1 MGFQVSPGVQVTE
14 KDLTNLVPSVAT
26 TTGAFC
32 GYFRWGPAEEI
43 VQVDSER
50 NLLELFGGPTNLNSQ
65 YWFSAAN
72 FLGYGNDL
80 RVVRKYNA
88 SAANSVAGQYNAQGG
103 SFQIAHGESSGIQ
116 IKNEED
122 YENQISIL
130 GTSGPDEDNAG
141 ISAGAMFV
149 GKYAGELGNS
159 LLVSMSDATED
170 KIFGDAINTAA
181 LPGQTGATG
190 GSFITQ
196 QGTTITA
203 GVLDV
208 QEAANIRGEV
218 AVGDT
223 IELSGSG
230 NSYVVAGFS
239 GGTTGGLS
247 IETSGVSGGASAG
260 HFGLQVETVSNHFTE
275 DNADYTHIFFT
286 TDLDNADVAGVTAT
300 VKYTHGANF
309 DKFPGTSTQA
319 SDVFNVHNDEVQIA
333 VIDEDGLWSGARG
346 TVLETFTASK
356 ARDAKKFDGSS
367 NYYVNVV
374 NENSEYVWWGDH
386 PEGTRVSG
394 TTGGST
400 NGRPWGDDFAAIAA
414 DDGTDSGVG
423 ATFESLVRNLYM
435 PMTRGADKGASEDLH
450 SEASNNALFTNGY
463 DLFEDSETQSDIA
476 LIVGGPAY
484 STLAGKLIDLADA
497 RKDLV
502 TFLSPLKSDCV
513 NTNAITTKV
522 DAVVNYFNNTLNK
535 SSSYGVFDSGWKYQY
550 DGFNDVFRWVPL
562 NGDVAGLCART
573 EFTNDAWFSPAGFN
587 RGQIRNVTKL
597 AINPRKAHR
606 DKLYKN
612 GINPVVAFP
621 GEGTVLFGDKTMQ
634 SKPSAFDRINVRR
647 LFIVLEKAIATA
659 AKFFLFEFNDQFT
672 RAQFVSTV
680 APFLREVQGRRGIT
694 DFRVVCDETNNT
706 GEVID
711 RNEFVADIFIKPAR
725 SINFIQLNF
734 VAVRTDVTFEEV
746 TGA

>member
-1 MGFQVSPGVQVTE
+1 MGFQVSPGVNVTE

-32 GYFRWGPAEEI
+32 GFFRWGPAEEI

-80 RVVRKYNA
+80 RVVRKLNA
-88 SAANSVAGQYNAQGG
+88 SAANSVAGQYAVQGG
-103 SFQIAHGESSGIQ
+103 GFALTAGESSGIQ

-122 YENQISIL
+122 YENKLGTL
-130 GTSGPDEDNAG
+130 GTSGPDENNAG
-141 ISAGAMFV
+141 ITGAGVGDGLFF

-159 LLVSMSDATED
+159 LLVTMSDQRADQVYIDE
-170 KIFGDAINTAA
+170 AA
-181 LPGQTGATG
+181 RGITGASG
-190 GSFITQ
+190 GSFTNQ
-196 QGTTITA
+196 FGTTITS
-203 GVLDV
+203 GLIDV
-208 QEAANIRGEV
+208 TQAVHIKGEV
-218 AVGDT
+218 AVGDS

-230 NSYVVAGFS
+230 KTYIVAGFS
-239 GGTTGGLS
+239 GGATGSLP
-247 IETSGVSGGASAG
+247 GGG
-260 HFGLQVETVSNHFTE
+260 TGQDHVGTQVQTPQNHFNEHTG
-275 DNADYTHIFFT
+275 DYTHIFFT
-286 TDLDNADVAGVTAT
+286 SDIDDADVGGVTAT
-300 VKYTHGANF
+300 VKWTYATNF

-319 SDVFNVHNDEVQIA
+319 SDVFNIHNDEVQIA
-333 VIDEDGLWSGARG
+333 VVDEDGLWSGARG
-346 TVLETFTASK
+346 TVLETFSASK

-374 NENSEYVWWGDH
+374 NENSEYIYWGDH
-386 PEGTRVSG
+386 PDVTTVGG

-400 NGRPWGDDFAAIAA
+400 TGRPWGDDFAAIAA
-414 DDGTDSGVG
+414 DDGSDTGSGV
-423 ATFESLVRNLYM
+423 TFESLRRNLYL
-435 PMTRGADKGASEDLH
+435 PLVGGTDKGVSEDLH
-450 SEASNNALFTNGY
+450 SEANNNTLFTDGY
-463 DLFEDSETQSDIA
+463 DLFEDAETQSDIA
-476 LIVGGPAY
+476 LIIGGPAY

-522 DAVVNYFNNTLNK
+522 DDVVNYFNKTLNK

-562 NGDVAGLCART
+562 NADVAGLCART

>member
-1 MGFQVSPGVQVTE
+1 MGFQVSPGVNVTE

-50 NLLELFGGPTNLNSQ
+50 NLLDLFGGPTNLNSQ

-80 RVVRKYNA
+80 RVVRKYNT
-88 SAANSVAGQYNAQGG
+88 SAANAVGGQYKAQGG
-103 SFQIAHGESSGIQ
+103 AFSIPAGRSSGIQ
-116 IKNEED
+116 VKNEEH
-122 YENQISIL
+122 YESLISIL
-130 GTSGPDEDNAG
+130 GTSGPDESNAG

-159 LLVSMSDATED
+159 LLVSMSDQKADLT
-170 KIFGDAINTAA
+170 FGSA
-181 LPGQTGATG
+181 GGGVTG
-190 GSFITQ
+190 F
-196 QGTTITA
+196 TA
-203 GVLDV
+203 GSPGAGGVASTFTNQDGTAVVAGCLEIDELDGP
-208 QEAANIRGEV
+208 ALRKEV

-223 IELSGSG
+223 IKLSGSDTT
-230 NSYVVAGFS
+230 YTVLGFS
-239 GGTTGGLS
+239 GGTTS
-247 IETSGVSGGASAG
+247 DSSMGVSAA
-260 HFGLQVETVSNHFTE
+260 HRGLQPETLGNHFNE
-275 DNADYTHIFFT
+275 EGAYTHIF
-286 TDLDNADVAGVTAT
+286 LDRNLDSSDEGVITTAT
-300 VKYTHGANF
+300 VQWTYQGNF

-319 SDVFNVHNDEVQIA
+319 SDVYNIHDDEVQIA
-333 VIDEDGLWSGARG
+333 VIDEDGLWSGTRG
-346 TVLETFTASK
+346 TLLEKFTASK

-374 NENSEYVWWGDH
+374 NNESKYVWWGDH
-386 PEGTRVSG
+386 PDLTRVGGTSG
-394 TTGGST
+394 GINT
-400 NGRPWGDDFAAIAA
+400 GRPWGDDFAAIAA
-414 DDGTDSGVG
+414 DDGTDSGSG
-423 ATFESLVRNLYM
+423 ATFESLVRNMYM
-435 PMTRGADKGASEDLH
+435 PLVGGADKGVGEDLH
-450 SEASNNALFTNGY
+450 SETNNNALYTNGY
-463 DLFEDSETQSDIA
+463 DLFADAETQSDIA
-476 LIVGGPAY
+476 LVVGGPAY

-497 RKDLV
+497 RKDCV

-513 NTNAITTKV
+513 NTNAITTKT

-694 DFRVVCDETNNT
+694 DFRVVCDETNNP
-706 GEVID
+706 GDVID

-746 TGA
+746 LGA

>member
-50 NLLELFGGPTNLNSQ
+50 NLLDLFGGPTNLNSQ

-88 SAANSVAGQYNAQGG
+88 SAANSVSGQFKAQGG
-103 SFQIAHGESSGIQ
+103 GFALTAGRTSEVQ

-122 YENQISIL
+122 YENQIGIL
-130 GTSGPDEDNAG
+130 GTSGPDEGNAG
-141 ISAGAMFV
+141 ITGDGVGDGLFF

-159 LLVSMSDATED
+159 LLVTMSDQRADQTYNDEASRG
-170 KIFGDAINTAA
+170 I
-181 LPGQTGATG
+181 TGASG
-190 GSFITQ
+190 GSFINQ
-196 QGTTITA
+196 FGTTITA
-203 GVLDV
+203 GLIDV
-208 QEAANIRGEV
+208 SEAAHLKGEV

-230 NSYVVAGFS
+230 TTYIVAGFS
-239 GGTTGGLS
+239 GGTTSGIAGTS
-247 IETSGVSGGASAG
+247 MGHVGTQPETI
-260 HFGLQVETVSNHFTE
+260 SNHFNE
-275 DNADYTHIFFT
+275 DDGDYTHIFFT
-286 TDLDNADVAGVTAT
+286 TNLDDADVGGVNAT
-300 VKYTHGANF
+300 LRWTYATNF

-319 SDVFNVHNDEVQIA
+319 SDVFNIHNDEVQIA
-333 VIDEDGLWSGARG
+333 VVDEDGLWSGTRG

-367 NYYVNVV
+367 NYYVNVI

-386 PEGTRVSG
+386 PDKTTVGG
-394 TTGGST
+394 TTGGS
-400 NGRPWGDDFAAIAA
+400 NSGRPWGDDFAAIAA
-414 DDGTDSGVG
+414 DDGTDTGSGV
-423 ATFESLVRNLYM
+423 TFESLRRNLYM
-435 PMTRGADKGASEDLH
+435 PMVGGADKTTGEDLH
-450 SEASNNALFTNGY
+450 SETSNNALYTNGY

-476 LIVGGPAY
+476 LIIGGPAY

-694 DFRVVCDETNNT
+694 DFRVVCDETNNP

-725 SINFIQLNF
+725 AINFIQLNF

>member
-1 MGFQVSPGVQVTE
+1 MGFQVSPGVNVTE

-50 NLLELFGGPTNLNSQ
+50 NLLDLFGGPTNINSQ

-80 RVVRKYNA
+80 RVVRKYNT
-88 SAANSVAGQYNAQGG
+88 SAANSVGGQFAAQGG
-103 SFQIAHGESSGIQ
+103 ALRLAAGFSSGIQ
-116 IKNEED
+116 VKNEED

-159 LLVSMSDATED
+159 LLVTMSDQKSDLE
-170 KIFGDAINTAA
+170 F
-181 LPGQTGATG
+181 TGAGVTG
-190 GSFITQ
+190 FTSGSPAIQSRTTFTNQ
-196 QGTTITA
+196 DGTAVVA
-203 GVLDV
+203 GALAVLQADLSGN
-208 QEAANIRGEV
+208 NIIGEV

-223 IELSGSG
+223 LKLSGSDTT
-230 NSYVVAGFS
+230 YTVLGFS
-239 GGTTGGLS
+239 GGTT
-247 IETSGVSGGASAG
+247 SGIAGTSAG
-260 HFGLQVETVSNHFTE
+260 HRGFQPETVDNHFDETS
-275 DNADYTHIFFT
+275 DYTHIFLDRDIDSTDEGSIT
-286 TDLDNADVAGVTAT
+286 TTTLQWTYQG
-300 VKYTHGANF
+300 NF

-319 SDVFNVHNDEVQIA
+319 SDVFNLHDDEVQVA

-346 TVLETFTASK
+346 TLLEKFTASK

-367 NYYVNVV
+367 NYYVNVI
-374 NENSEYVWWGDH
+374 NESSKYVWWGDH
-386 PEGTRVSG
+386 PDGTRVGG
-394 TTGGST
+394 TTAGLAT
-400 NGRPWGDDFAAIAA
+400 GREWGDDFAAIAA
-414 DDGTDSGVG
+414 DDGTDSGSG

-435 PMTRGADKGASEDLH
+435 PLIGGADRGQGEDLH
-450 SEASNNALFTNGY
+450 SETNNNALYTNGY

-476 LIVGGPAY
+476 LVIGGPAY

-694 DFRVVCDETNNT
+694 DFRVVCDETNNP

-746 TGA
+746 LGA

>member
-1 MGFQVSPGVQVTE
+1 MGFQVSPGVNVTE

-50 NLLELFGGPTNLNSQ
+50 NLLDLFGGPTNLNSQ

-80 RVVRKYNA
+80 RVVRKYNT
-88 SAANSVAGQYNAQGG
+88 SAANSVAGQFAAQGG
-103 SFQIAHGESSGIQ
+103 AFSIPLGQSSGIQ

-122 YENQISIL
+122 YESQINIL
-130 GTSGPDEDNAG
+130 GTSGPDEGNAG

-159 LLVSMSDATED
+159 LLVSVSDQRADQVYIDEATRG
-170 KIFGDAINTAA
+170 I
-181 LPGQTGATG
+181 TGASG
-190 GSFITQ
+190 DSFVTQ
-196 QGTTITA
+196 FGTTITS
-203 GVLDV
+203 GSIDV
-208 QEAANIRGEV
+208 SDAAHLKGEV

-230 NSYVVAGFS
+230 TTYIVAGFS
-239 GGTTGGLS
+239 GGTTGDTGNGLS
-247 IETSGVSGGASAG
+247 AEHVGTQTA
-260 HFGLQVETVSNHFTE
+260 TKPNHFNE
-275 DNADYTHIFFT
+275 DNGDYTHIFFT
-286 TDLDNADVAGVTAT
+286 TNLDDADVGGVTAT
-300 VKYTHGANF
+300 LKWTYATNF

-333 VIDEDGLWSGARG
+333 VIDEDGLWSGTRG

-374 NENSEYVWWGDH
+374 NEGSKYVWWGDH
-386 PEGTRVSG
+386 PDVTTVGG

-400 NGRPWGDDFAAIAA
+400 TGRPWGDDFAAIAA
-414 DDGTDSGVG
+414 DDGTDSGSGV
-423 ATFESLVRNLYM
+423 TFESLKRNLYM
-435 PMTRGADKGASEDLH
+435 PLTGGADAGDGEDLH
-450 SEASNNALFTNGY
+450 SETSNNSLYTNGY

-476 LIVGGPAY
+476 LIIGGPAY

-497 RKDLV
+497 RKDVV

-550 DGFNDVFRWVPL
+550 DGFNDLFRWVPL

-694 DFRVVCDETNNT
+694 DFRVVCDETNNP

-734 VAVRTDVTFEEV
+734 VATRTDVTFEEV
-746 TGA
+746 LGA

>member
-1 MGFQVSPGVQVTE
+1 MSDQRADQVYIDEAARGI
-14 KDLTNLVPSVAT
+14 
-26 TTGAFC
+26 TGA
-32 GYFRWGPAEEI
+32 
-43 VQVDSER
+43 S
-50 NLLELFGGPTNLNSQ
+50 
-65 YWFSAAN
+65 
-72 FLGYGNDL
+72 
-80 RVVRKYNA
+80 
-88 SAANSVAGQYNAQGG
+88 GG
-103 SFQIAHGESSGIQ
+103 SFT
-116 IKNEED
+116 
-122 YENQISIL
+122 NQ
-130 GTSGPDEDNAG
+130 
-141 ISAGAMFV
+141 F
-149 GKYAGELGNS
+149 
-159 LLVSMSDATED
+159 
-170 KIFGDAINTAA
+170 
-181 LPGQTGATG
+181 
-190 GSFITQ
+190 
-196 QGTTITA
+196 GTTITS
-203 GVLDV
+203 GLIDV
-208 QEAANIRGEV
+208 TQAVHIKGEV
-218 AVGDT
+218 AVGDS

-230 NSYVVAGFS
+230 KTYIVAGFS
-239 GGTTGGLS
+239 GGATGSLP
-247 IETSGVSGGASAG
+247 GGG
-260 HFGLQVETVSNHFTE
+260 TGQEHVGTQVQTPQNHFNEHTG
-275 DNADYTHIFFT
+275 DYTHIFFT
-286 TDLDNADVAGVTAT
+286 SDIDDADVGGVTAT
-300 VKYTHGANF
+300 VKWTYATNF

-319 SDVFNVHNDEVQIA
+319 SDVFNIHNDEVQIA
-333 VIDEDGLWSGARG
+333 VVDEDGLWSGARG
-346 TVLETFTASK
+346 TVLETFSASK

-374 NENSEYVWWGDH
+374 NENSEYIYWGDH
-386 PEGTRVSG
+386 PDVTTVGG

-400 NGRPWGDDFAAIAA
+400 TGRPWGDDFAAIAA
-414 DDGTDSGVG
+414 DDGSDTGSGV
-423 ATFESLVRNLYM
+423 TFESLRRNLYL
-435 PMTRGADKGASEDLH
+435 PLVGGTDKGVSEDLH
-450 SEASNNALFTNGY
+450 SEANNNTLFTDGY
-463 DLFEDSETQSDIA
+463 DLFEDAETQSDIA
-476 LIVGGPAY
+476 LIIGGPAY

-522 DAVVNYFNNTLNK
+522 DDVVNYFNNTLNK

-562 NGDVAGLCART
+562 NADVAGLCART

-647 LFIVLEKAIATA
+647 LCIVLEKGIATA

>member
-1 MGFQVSPGVQVTE
+1 MGFQVSPGVNVTE

-32 GYFRWGPAEEI
+32 GFFRWGPAEEI

-80 RVVRKYNA
+80 RVVRKLNA
-88 SAANSVAGQYNAQGG
+88 SAANSVAGQYAVQGG
-103 SFQIAHGESSGIQ
+103 GFALTAGESSGIQ

-122 YENQISIL
+122 YENKLGTL
-130 GTSGPDEDNAG
+130 GTSGPDENNAG
-141 ISAGAMFV
+141 ITGAGVGDGLFF

-159 LLVSMSDATED
+159 LLVTMSDQRADQVYIDE
-170 KIFGDAINTAA
+170 AA
-181 LPGQTGATG
+181 RGITGASG
-190 GSFITQ
+190 GSFTNQ
-196 QGTTITA
+196 FGTTITS
-203 GVLDV
+203 GLIDV
-208 QEAANIRGEV
+208 TQAVHIKGEV
-218 AVGDT
+218 AVGDS

-230 NSYVVAGFS
+230 KTYIVAGFS
-239 GGTTGGLS
+239 GGATGSLP
-247 IETSGVSGGASAG
+247 GGG
-260 HFGLQVETVSNHFTE
+260 TGQDHVGTQVQTPQNHFNEHTG
-275 DNADYTHIFFT
+275 DYTHIFFT
-286 TDLDNADVAGVTAT
+286 SDIDDADVGGVTAT
-300 VKYTHGANF
+300 VKWTYATNF

-319 SDVFNVHNDEVQIA
+319 SDVFNIHNDEVQIA
-333 VIDEDGLWSGARG
+333 VVDEDGLWSGARG
-346 TVLETFTASK
+346 TVLETFSASK

-374 NENSEYVWWGDH
+374 NENSEYIYWGDH
-386 PEGTRVSG
+386 PDVTTVGG

-400 NGRPWGDDFAAIAA
+400 TGRPWGDDFAAIAA
-414 DDGTDSGVG
+414 DDGSDTGSGV
-423 ATFESLVRNLYM
+423 TFESLRRNMYL
-435 PMTRGADKGASEDLH
+435 PLVGGTDKGVSEDLH
-450 SEASNNALFTNGY
+450 SEANNNTLFTDGY
-463 DLFEDSETQSDIA
+463 DLFEDAETQSDIA
-476 LIVGGPAY
+476 LIIGGPAY

-522 DAVVNYFNNTLNK
+522 DDVVNYFNNTLNK

-562 NGDVAGLCART
+562 NADGAGLCART

-711 RNEFVADIFIKPAR
+711 RNEFVAAIFIKPAR

>member
-1 MGFQVSPGVQVTE
+1 MGFQVSPGVNVTE

-50 NLLELFGGPTNLNSQ
+50 NLLDLFGGPTNINSQ

-80 RVVRKYNA
+80 RVVRKYNT
-88 SAANSVAGQYNAQGG
+88 SAANSVGGQFAAQGG
-103 SFQIAHGESSGIQ
+103 ALRLAAGFSSGIQ
-116 IKNEED
+116 VKNEED

-159 LLVSMSDATED
+159 LLVTMSDQKSDLE
-170 KIFGDAINTAA
+170 F
-181 LPGQTGATG
+181 TGAGVTG
-190 GSFITQ
+190 FTSGSPAIQSRTTFTNQ
-196 QGTTITA
+196 DGTAVVA
-203 GVLDV
+203 GALAVLQADLSGN
-208 QEAANIRGEV
+208 NIIGEV

-223 IELSGSG
+223 LKLSGSDTT
-230 NSYVVAGFS
+230 YTVLGFS
-239 GGTTGGLS
+239 GGTT
-247 IETSGVSGGASAG
+247 SGIAGTSAG
-260 HFGLQVETVSNHFTE
+260 HRGFQPETVDNHFDETS
-275 DNADYTHIFFT
+275 DYTHIFLDRDIDSTDEGSIT
-286 TDLDNADVAGVTAT
+286 TTTLQWTYQG
-300 VKYTHGANF
+300 NF

-319 SDVFNVHNDEVQIA
+319 SDVFNLHDDEVQVA

-346 TVLETFTASK
+346 TLLEKFTASK

-367 NYYVNVV
+367 NYYVNVI
-374 NENSEYVWWGDH
+374 NESSKYVWWGDH
-386 PEGTRVSG
+386 PDGTRVGG
-394 TTGGST
+394 TTAGLAT
-400 NGRPWGDDFAAIAA
+400 GREWGDDFAAIAA
-414 DDGTDSGVG
+414 DDGTDSGSG

-435 PMTRGADKGASEDLH
+435 PLIGGADRGQGEDLH
-450 SEASNNALFTNGY
+450 SETNNNALYTNGY

-476 LIVGGPAY
+476 LVIGGPAY

-694 DFRVVCDETNNT
+694 DFRVVCDETNNP
-706 GEVID
+706 GDVID

-746 TGA
+746 LGA

>member
-1 MGFQVSPGVQVTE
+1 MGFQVSPGVNVTE

-32 GYFRWGPAEEI
+32 GFFRWGPAEEI

-80 RVVRKYNA
+80 RVVRKLNA
-88 SAANSVAGQYNAQGG
+88 SAANSVAGQYAVQGG
-103 SFQIAHGESSGIQ
+103 GFALTAGESSGIQ

-122 YENQISIL
+122 YENKLGTL

-141 ISAGAMFV
+141 ITGAGVGDGLFF

-159 LLVSMSDATED
+159 LLVTMSDQRADQVYIDE
-170 KIFGDAINTAA
+170 AA
-181 LPGQTGATG
+181 RGITGASG
-190 GSFITQ
+190 GSFTNQ
-196 QGTTITA
+196 FGTTITS
-203 GVLDV
+203 GLIDV
-208 QEAANIRGEV
+208 TQAVHIKGEV
-218 AVGDT
+218 AVGDS

-230 NSYVVAGFS
+230 KTYIVAGFS
-239 GGTTGGLS
+239 GGATGSLP
-247 IETSGVSGGASAG
+247 GGG
-260 HFGLQVETVSNHFTE
+260 TGQDHVGTQVQTPQNHFNEHTG
-275 DNADYTHIFFT
+275 DYTHIFFT
-286 TDLDNADVAGVTAT
+286 SDIDDADVGGVTAT
-300 VKYTHGANF
+300 VKWTYATNF

-319 SDVFNVHNDEVQIA
+319 SDVFNIHNDEVQIA
-333 VIDEDGLWSGARG
+333 VVDEDGLWSGARG
-346 TVLETFTASK
+346 TVLETFSASK

-374 NENSEYVWWGDH
+374 NENSEYIYWGDH
-386 PEGTRVSG
+386 PDVTTVGG

-400 NGRPWGDDFAAIAA
+400 TGRPWGDDFAAIAA
-414 DDGTDSGVG
+414 DDGSDTGSGV
-423 ATFESLVRNLYM
+423 TFESLRRNLYL
-435 PMTRGADKGASEDLH
+435 PLVGGTDKGVSEDLH
-450 SEASNNALFTNGY
+450 SEANNNTLFTDGY
-463 DLFEDSETQSDIA
+463 DLFEDAETQSDIA
-476 LIVGGPAY
+476 LIIGGPAY

-522 DAVVNYFNNTLNK
+522 DDVVNYFNNTLNK

-562 NGDVAGLCART
+562 NADVAGLCART